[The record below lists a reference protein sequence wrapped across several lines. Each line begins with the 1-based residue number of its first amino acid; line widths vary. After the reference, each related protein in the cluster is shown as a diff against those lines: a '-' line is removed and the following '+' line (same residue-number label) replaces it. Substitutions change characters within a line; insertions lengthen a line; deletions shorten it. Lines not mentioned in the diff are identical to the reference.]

1 MPIPALASAGP
12 MAELLL
18 LLALMWLLA
27 KAGGEL
33 CHRLKLPRVLGELG
47 AGFVLAALV
56 KVFPGVVPDPA
67 SQPAMEAFAEVG
79 IVVLM
84 FAVGLESTV
93 PQMVQAGLPSLRVA
107 LLGVALP
114 MVLGFGG
121 SLLLLPAGSPHA
133 LGLFIGACLSATS
146 IGITAQVLGERKA
159 LQTLE
164 GRVIMGAAVMDD
176 VLGLF
181 ILVFV
186 SALATDSGRGGPLP
200 WGELGK
206 TLGLAVGFLALAVTA
221 GRVATPRLFQ
231 LANRLRSEQVLL
243 PLGLGFAF
251 LFAWLGSR
259 AGLATI
265 VGAYAAGLLME
276 PAHIKHLEDRELK
289 SLEELLHPLVV
300 SLSPLF
306 FVLMGASVDPRALLS
321 PWTLLFAGVLA
332 LLGVLGKYLAGY
344 GAGRG
349 LRPSVIGWGMV
360 PRGEV
365 GLIFVAAGAHLMIG
379 DKPLLGP
386 EVQAG
391 LIGAIVLTT
400 LLGPIGLG
408 WALGKGPRQIDQ
420 DPT

>member
-1 MPIPALASAGP
+1 MPIPALADAGR
-12 MAELLL
+12 MAELL

-47 AGFVLAALV
+47 AGFVLAALL

-67 SQPAMEAFAEVG
+67 SQPAMAAFAEVG
-79 IVVLM
+79 IVV
-84 FAVGLESTV
+84 
-93 PQMVQAGLPSLRVA
+93 
-107 LLGVALP
+107 
-114 MVLGFGG
+114 
-121 SLLLLPAGSPHA
+121 
-133 LGLFIGACLSATS
+133 
-146 IGITAQVLGERKA
+146 
-159 LQTLE
+159 
-164 GRVIMGAAVMDD
+164 
-176 VLGLF
+176 
-181 ILVFV
+181 LVFV

-200 WGELGK
+200 WGELAK

-289 SLEELLHPLVV
+289 SLEDLLHPLVV
-300 SLSPLF
+300 RLSPLF
-306 FVLMGASVDPRALLS
+306 FVLMGASVDPRALLP
-321 PWTLLFAGVLA
+321 PWTLLFVGVLA

-349 LRPSVIGWGMV
+349 LRPSVIG
-360 PRGEV
+360 
-365 GLIFVAAGAHLMIG
+365 
-379 DKPLLGP
+379 
-386 EVQAG
+386 
-391 LIGAIVLTT
+391 
-400 LLGPIGLG
+400 
-408 WALGKGPRQIDQ
+408 
-420 DPT
+420 

>member
-1 MPIPALASAGP
+1 MPIPALAAAGP

-27 KAGGEL
+27 KAGAEL

-56 KVFPGVVPDPA
+56 KAFPAQVPDPA
-67 SQPAMEAFAEVG
+67 AQPAMAAFAEVG

-107 LLGVALP
+107 LLGVLLP
-114 MVLGFGG
+114 MALGYGA
-121 SLLLLPAGSPHA
+121 SLALLPAGSPDA
-133 LGLFIGACLSATS
+133 LGLFVGACLCATS

-164 GRVIMGAAVMDD
+164 GRVILGAAVLDD

-186 SALATDSGRGGPLP
+186 SALATASGHGGPLP
-200 WGELGK
+200 WGALAR
-206 TLGLAVGFLALAVTA
+206 TLGLAVGFLALAFSA
-221 GRVATPRLFQ
+221 GRVLTPRLFQ
-231 LANRLRSEQVLL
+231 LADRLRSEQVLL

-251 LFAWLGSR
+251 LFAWLGSL

-276 PAHIKHLEDRELK
+276 PAHIKHLEERELK
-289 SLEELLHPLVV
+289 SLQDLLHPLVV

-321 PWTLLFAGVLA
+321 PWVLGFAGVLA

-344 GAGRG
+344 GAGAG
-349 LRPSVIGWGMV
+349 LRAAVVGWGMV

-365 GLIFVAAGAHLMIG
+365 GLIFVAAGSRLMLDG
-379 DKPLLGP
+379 KPLLAP

-391 LIGAIVLTT
+391 VIGAIVLTT

-408 WALGKGPRQIDQ
+408 WALRKAPGADR
-420 DPT
+420 